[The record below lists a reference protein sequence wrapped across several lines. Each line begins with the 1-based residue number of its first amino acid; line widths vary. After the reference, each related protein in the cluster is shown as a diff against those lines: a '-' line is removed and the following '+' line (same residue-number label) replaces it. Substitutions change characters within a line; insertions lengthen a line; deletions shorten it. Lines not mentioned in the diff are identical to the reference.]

1 MDRVVLTPI
10 SDRLQELSAPIRNAF
25 RREGSGGRLAVFTPG
40 EEILSIKTGEA
51 RRYQGLKRQLG
62 VNPLEKIFAGNF
74 LDGGTIEA
82 NLLAGLDYKMPT
94 INVAAIEGRERVS
107 QPNTTQ
113 VYNLSSTFVSPDLD
127 SFKASEYQIQQEQLE
142 QLRRMN
148 SRRQ

>member
-1 MDRVVLTPI
+1 MLESLLVRQSSGLYI
-10 SDRLQELSAPIRNAF
+10 SLQTRS
-25 RREGSGGRLAVFTPG
+25 
-40 EEILSIKTGEA
+40 
-51 RRYQGLKRQLG
+51 
-62 VNPLEKIFAGNF
+62 
-74 LDGGTIEA
+74 
-82 NLLAGLDYKMPT
+82 
-94 INVAAIEGRERVS
+94 NVAAIEGRERVS